1 MAYKWYFKRNA
12 SVSCGK
18 RCFDK
23 GIEIQLKVELVM
35 QPAIDNEDTNELKKF
50 ENICMDFKHSF

>member
-18 RCFDK
+18 RCFEE
-23 GIEIQLKVELVM
+23 GIEIQLKVELVT
-35 QPAIDNEDTNELKKF
+35 QPAIDNEDTNELKKI

>member
-1 MAYKWYFKRNA
+1 M
-12 SVSCGK
+12 SCVK

-23 GIEIQLKVELVM
+23 GIEIQLKVELVT
-35 QPAIDNEDTNELKKF
+35 QPAIDNEDTNELKKI